1 MRDPVLKNEHVPKE
15 ILPITTTRGMFL
27 PFLADG
33 LDVEQ
38 AVPLQALSGKQVF
51 RPFAQLPSEPAV
63 DRHAEAHLW
72 PLNHCSG
79 NISVQHLS
87 KRPFAFAIANFET
100 HRQSPG
106 KLHYAMVKNR
116 HTRLK

>member
-1 MRDPVLKNEHVPKE
+1 VARCRVIRRFSSGNLQSADVMRDPVLKNEHVPKE

-27 PFLADG
+27 PFLADC

-63 DRHAEAHLW
+63 DGDAEAGARARVL
-72 PLNHCSG
+72 
-79 NISVQHLS
+79 
-87 KRPFAFAIANFET
+87 R
-100 HRQSPG
+100 R
-106 KLHYAMVKNR
+106 
-116 HTRLK
+116 